1 MRRRGW
7 TPSWAPNRIGF
18 MPRLVN
24 LPPPPGLKAGRSRR
38 VGLGSEVEGDVADM
52 DGEAGTVEDEEVGGG
67 GGGGGGGGV
76 SRVDVSRAYT

>member
-1 MRRRGW
+1 
-7 TPSWAPNRIGF
+7 

-24 LPPPPGLKAGRSRR
+24 LPPPGLKAGRSRR

-67 GGGGGGGGV
+67 GGGGGV